1 MESSQPEQEK
11 TEKPRAPI
19 PPQVKEESGAQIS
32 LVRKILI
39 GLFIVGYW
47 VFYYWFQ
54 NP

>member
-1 MESSQPEQEK
+1 MDSSKPDREK
-11 TEKPRAPI
+11 TGKPRDKPL
-19 PPQVKEESGAQIS
+19 PEEDSGAQIS

-54 NP
+54 GP